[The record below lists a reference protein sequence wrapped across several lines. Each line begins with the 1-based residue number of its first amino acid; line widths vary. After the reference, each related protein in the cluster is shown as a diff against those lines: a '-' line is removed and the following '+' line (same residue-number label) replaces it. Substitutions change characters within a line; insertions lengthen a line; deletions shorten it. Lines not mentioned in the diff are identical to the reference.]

1 MVRGCV
7 MDGSVEWTEM
17 GVASG
22 LDHLAMLSPIENFY
36 QGLVPGFSSITTRL
50 RHYSFHAWWV
60 THNLKHTRIT
70 STDEFDAHVRRIE
83 ALYALACAQHPFETG
98 IAGSRFAN
106 RMLKDGGS
114 DKIDFRDA
122 TDLST
127 PRENRYIGPKRGDFP
142 GTYFGQMRE
151 CGLLTR
157 AKEHKMPIPTEI
169 GKLLAES
176 YEKAFPISID
186 RFFEVARAGVVD
198 RSELAEMLPLAPS
211 ELDHDCQEA
220 ELLREILIG
229 GDESVDP
236 GSKRRRTLLAILDVS
251 RKTDR
256 GPVGQE
262 ALRWYWAENEPDGD
276 FFEVHTAWQHYQ
288 AADML
293 RVAYEALMN
302 HAISGIE
309 ESVDGVAMPV
319 LASSLVDDVPDVPF
333 EDWLR
338 TLSASDKSLQQMQED
353 ARGEEA
359 PLEVIM
365 TVVAR
370 IWRKWGPRV
379 SELAESLNAKPGFQT
394 CATELSWIEAHRTM
408 NAREAMGLLLNDRII
423 RRHLEVAARKLRLQ
437 GGYTY
442 LVELEDARLRA
453 RSRIHVE
460 PSGPRLHTA
469 RIFLEDVGLL
479 EDGCITDRGLK
490 YLETH

>member
-1 MVRGCV
+1 

-36 QGLVPGFSSITTRL
+36 QGLLPGFSSITTRL

-83 ALYALACAQHPFETG
+83 ALYALACAQHPYESG

-106 RMLKDGGS
+106 WKLKNGGS
-114 DKIDFRDA
+114 GKIDFSA
-122 TDLST
+122 ETDLIT
-127 PRENRYIGPKRGDFP
+127 PREKRYISPKRGDFP

-157 AKEHKMPIPTEI
+157 AREHKMPIPTEI
-169 GKLLAES
+169 GMLLAEA
-176 YEKAFPISID
+176 YEEAFPIPID
-186 RFFEVARAGVVD
+186 RFFEIARAGVVD
-198 RSELAEMLPLAPS
+198 RGELAEMLPLAPS
-211 ELDHDCQEA
+211 ELEHDSQEA

-229 GDESVDP
+229 GDENMDP
-236 GSKRRRTLLAILDVS
+236 GQKRRNTLLAILNVS
-251 RKTDR
+251 RKTAR
-256 GPVGQE
+256 GAVGQNT
-262 ALRWYWAENEPDGD
+262 LRWYWAENEPDGD
-276 FFEVHTAWQHYQ
+276 FAEVHTAWQHYQ

-309 ESVDGVAMPV
+309 ESANGVAMPL
-319 LASSLVDDVPDVPF
+319 LASRLVEDVPDVPF
-333 EDWLR
+333 DGWLT
-338 TLSASDKSLQQMQED
+338 TLSASDKSLREMQEE
-353 ARGEEA
+353 ARGEE
-359 PLEVIM
+359 PSLEVIM
-365 TVVAR
+365 TVVASL
-370 IWRKWGPRV
+370 WRKWGERA
-379 SELAESLNAKPGFQT
+379 SELAESLNAKSGFQT

-408 NAREAMGLLLNDRII
+408 SAREAMGLLINDRII

-453 RSRIHVE
+453 RSRIKVE

-479 EDGCITDRGLK
+479 EEGCITDRGLK
-490 YLETH
+490 YLETQ

>member
-1 MVRGCV
+1 

-36 QGLVPGFSSITTRL
+36 QGLLPGFSSITTRL

-60 THNLKHTRIT
+60 THNLKYTRIT
-70 STDEFDAHVRRIE
+70 STDELDAHVRRIE
-83 ALYALACAQHPFETG
+83 ALYALACAQHPSESG

-106 RMLKDGGS
+106 RKLKNGGS
-114 DKIDFRDA
+114 EKIDFSA
-122 TDLST
+122 ETDLST
-127 PRENRYIGPKRGDFP
+127 PREKRYIGPKRGDFP

-157 AKEHKMPIPTEI
+157 AREHQMPIPTEI
-169 GKLLAES
+169 GKLLAEA
-176 YEKAFPISID
+176 YEEAFPIPID
-186 RFFEVARAGVVD
+186 RFFEIARAGVVD
-198 RSELAEMLPLAPS
+198 RGELADMLPLAPS
-211 ELDHDCQEA
+211 ELDHDSQEA

-229 GDESVDP
+229 GDESMDP
-236 GSKRRRTLLAILDVS
+236 GQKRQRTLLTILDVS
-251 RKTDR
+251 RKTER
-256 GPVGQE
+256 GAVGQE
-262 ALRWYWAENEPDGD
+262 TLRWYWAENEPDGD
-276 FFEVHTAWQHYQ
+276 FSEVHTAWQHYQ

-309 ESVDGVAMPV
+309 ESGDGVAMPV
-319 LASSLVDDVPDVPF
+319 LASSLLDDVPDVPL

-338 TLSASDKSLQQMQED
+338 ALSASNKSLKQIQEE
-353 ARGEEA
+353 ARRGEA
-359 PLEVIM
+359 PLELIM
-365 TVVAR
+365 TVVASL
-370 IWRKWGPRV
+370 WRKWGSRV
-379 SELAESLNAKPGFQT
+379 SELAESLNAKRGFQT
-394 CATELSWIEAHRTM
+394 CATGLSWIDAHRTM
-408 NAREAMGLLLNDRII
+408 SAREAMGLLLNDRII

-453 RSRIHVE
+453 RSRIKVE

-479 EDGCITDRGLK
+479 EDGRITGRGLK
-490 YLETH
+490 YLEPQ